1 MTRRFDPEVLRRMK
15 LVEWLVD
22 EHRAAQPLRGW
33 KVLFL
38 QHQLENHLAQAHAV
52 LALGV
57 APRDLHWID
66 IPYTSSPEIRRA
78 TMRMGVPA
86 PNFVNHDYRLTESYA
101 TYQRVRVTS
110 WIRWFMRRYGE
121 RTPLLVLDDG
131 GYFLEA
137 LICLRRHLRR
147 LAVVEQT
154 TRGLIKLKEN
164 AAIQYYCRDVPLVD
178 VATSK
183 PKKTIEPPF
192 IAKAVREAAGERLE
206 KILGGARRSFGKGK
220 VLILGY
226 GAIGEA
232 VAHEVRKRFGPRREQ
247 VFIFDTKARKR
258 RAARDVGY
266 SLWDATSY
274 ANAFELVIGC
284 TGTRSFNIWKFVH
297 LAKRS
302 VLISASSG
310 AAEMAREEF
319 VELAQSCQ
327 VDDIRIRDAASL
339 RRKSVHSD
347 ITLQIVNHV
356 VTIANGGF
364 PINFDGRLNRIPAE
378 DIQITVALM
387 IAASVQAATT
397 KAKGLLPLD
406 ANTCARIADRFRE
419 TQAQATAEA
428 EA

>member
-1 MTRRFDPEVLRRMK
+1 MTRRFDPDVLGRMK

-22 EHRAAQPLRGW
+22 EHRAARPLRGW

-38 QHQLENHLAQAHAV
+38 QHQLENHLAQAQAV
-52 LALGV
+52 LELGV

-78 TMRMGVPA
+78 MMRMGVPA
-86 PNFVNHDYRLTESYA
+86 ANFVNHDYRLTESYA
-101 TYQRVRVTS
+101 TYQRVRVTR
-110 WIRWFMRRYGE
+110 WIRWFMQRYGD
-121 RTPLLVLDDG
+121 RTKLLVLDDG

-137 LICLRRHLRR
+137 LICLRRHFRR

-154 TRGLIKLKEN
+154 TRGINKLKEN
-164 AAIQYYCRDVPLVD
+164 TAIQYYCRDVPLVD
-178 VATSK
+178 VATSD
-183 PKKTIEPPF
+183 PKKNIEPPF
-192 IAKAVREAAGERLE
+192 IAKAVREAAGERLV
-206 KILGGARRSFGKGK
+206 KILGRARKSFGKGK

-232 VAHEVRKRFGPRREQ
+232 VAQEVRERFGLRREQ
-247 VFIFDTKARKR
+247 VFVFDTDAQKR
-258 RAARDVGY
+258 SEAAGVGY

-284 TGTRSFNIWKFVH
+284 TGTRSFNIWNFVH

-319 VELAQSCQ
+319 VELAQSCK
-327 VDDIRIRDAASL
+327 VDDIRVRDAAAL

-347 ITLQIVNHV
+347 ITLQIVDHV

-364 PINFDGRLNRIPAE
+364 PINFDGRLDRIPAE
-378 DIQITVALM
+378 DIQITMALM
-387 IAASVQAATT
+387 IAAAVQAVTT
-397 KAKGLLPLD
+397 KAKGLHPLD
-406 ANTCARIADRFRE
+406 ELTCALIADRFRE
-419 TQAQATAEA
+419 VRGEGA
-428 EA
+428 